1 MLINS
6 EKTVSK
12 LVYFESID
20 STNLAL
26 ARLAAELPDFSA
38 VVSAEQTQGQGRMGR
53 SWVSEPGTSLS
64 LSVLIK
70 AQASPEQ
77 LGLITFMAAAAVSAA
92 LASYGL
98 KASIKWPND
107 VLVDGKKICGILAQ
121 LTQSGLILGI
131 GVNLKQQSG
140 APDTATSLAQ
150 LGLEL
155 ELDDFLPALLIQL
168 RARYV
173 KFLADP
179 QWACQT
185 YLEEFRQHS
194 STLGSQVRAIFPDQS
209 ELVGTAMDV
218 DSEGRLLISSGGQ
231 VRAVSAADI
240 VHLRN

>member
-1 MLINS
+1 MD
-6 EKTVSK
+6 E
-12 LVYFESID
+12 F
-20 STNLAL
+20 
-26 ARLAAELPDFSA
+26 
-38 VVSAEQTQGQGRMGR
+38 
-53 SWVSEPGTSLS
+53 
-64 LSVLIK
+64 
-70 AQASPEQ
+70 
-77 LGLITFMAAAAVSAA
+77 
-92 LASYGL
+92 
-98 KASIKWPND
+98 
-107 VLVDGKKICGILAQ
+107 
-121 LTQSGLILGI
+121 LT
-131 GVNLKQQSG
+131 
-140 APDTATSLAQ
+140 
-150 LGLEL
+150 
-155 ELDDFLPALLIQL
+155 ALLVQL